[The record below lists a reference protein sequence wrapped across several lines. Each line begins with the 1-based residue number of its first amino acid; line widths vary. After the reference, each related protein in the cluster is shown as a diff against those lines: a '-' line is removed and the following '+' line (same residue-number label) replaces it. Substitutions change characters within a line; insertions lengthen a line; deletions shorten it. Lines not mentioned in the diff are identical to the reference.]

1 MYSLLRPTPL
11 LQEACVGNGSIAT
24 KDFFS
29 DDYIGV

>member
-1 MYSLLRPTPL
+1 MDSLLRPTAL
-11 LQEACVGNGSIAT
+11 LQEARVGTGSIAT